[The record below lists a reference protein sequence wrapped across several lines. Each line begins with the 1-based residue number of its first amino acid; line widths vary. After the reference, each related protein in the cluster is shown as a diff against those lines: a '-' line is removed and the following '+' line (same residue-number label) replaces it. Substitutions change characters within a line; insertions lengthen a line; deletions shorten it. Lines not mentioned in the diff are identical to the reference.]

1 MSNFFGKRRNFKFL
15 EDEFGR
21 ANQRAMAVGFLV
33 AGVLGHGVS
42 RMGGFSLGYV
52 YVVSY
57 IYIYE
62 YMN

>member
-1 MSNFFGKRRNFKFL
+1 M
-15 EDEFGR
+15 R

-42 RMGGFSLGYV
+42 RMGGFPGIRV
-52 YVVSY
+52 CCSY

>member
-1 MSNFFGKRRNFKFL
+1 
-15 EDEFGR
+15 
-21 ANQRAMAVGFLV
+21 MAVGFL
-33 AGVLGHGVS
+33 AEGVLGHGVS